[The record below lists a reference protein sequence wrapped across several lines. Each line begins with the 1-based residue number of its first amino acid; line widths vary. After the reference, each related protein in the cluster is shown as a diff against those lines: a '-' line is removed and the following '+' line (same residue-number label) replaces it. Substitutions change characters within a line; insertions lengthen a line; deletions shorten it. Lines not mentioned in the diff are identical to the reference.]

1 MSALMIKDLSVAE
14 ELDGEAL
21 KSVRGGYLANPLF
34 PSLSF
39 MFDNSKTI
47 NAPQFVQQHMNITNV
62 GGNSNSTTQII
73 PMMTAGNSIV
83 MN

>member
-1 MSALMIKDLSVAE
+1 MSALIIKDLSVAE
-14 ELDGEAL
+14 ELDSEAL

-39 MFDNSKTI
+39 LFDNSKTI
-47 NAPQFVQQHMNITNV
+47 NAPQFVQQQMNITNV

>member
-14 ELDGEAL
+14 ELDSKAL

-39 MFDNSKTI
+39 MLDNSKTI
-47 NAPQFVQQHMNITNV
+47 NGPQFIQQHMNITNV
-62 GGNSNSTTQII
+62 GGNNSTII

>member
-14 ELDGEAL
+14 ELDSKAL

-39 MFDNSKTI
+39 VFDNSKTI
-47 NAPQFVQQHMNITNV
+47 NAPQFIQQHMNITNV
-62 GGNSNSTTQII
+62 GGNNSTII